1 MKRLVSTIGL
11 PKEEWL
17 KYRKQGICGS
27 DAGAIAGMNPYVSAF
42 SVYQDKI
49 AEKIKEIPDNE
60 AMKQG
65 RDLEEYVAKRFTE
78 ETGMR
83 VKRANYIFQNEKYNW
98 MLADFDRLIVGQKAG
113 LECKTVSPYSA
124 EKWKDGAVPLSY
136 LLQVQH
142 YLAVSG
148 YECWYVAALIYG
160 RDFVIRKIER
170 DEETIRSLIK
180 IEEHFWFE
188 RVKKKNPPEPDGS
201 DDYTQMFEYGLN
213 PKLIHRPATSD
224 RGEPVYFYGLFK
236 TQNGGYGY
244 SCMSKE
250 DMDSFARTYSKAFGS
265 SYSPWQTNYEEMAKK
280 TVIKQA
286 LKYAPI
292 STEFQRALSTDETIK
307 SKIAVDMT
315 EAENEMDFSAHVA

>member
-11 PKEEWL
+11 PKEDWL

-42 SVYQDKI
+42 SVYQDKTTNEVK
-49 AEKIKEIPDNE
+49 EKSDNE

-65 RDLEEYVAKRFTE
+65 RDLEEYVARRFSE
-78 ETGMR
+78 ETGMK

-148 YECWYVAALIYG
+148 YECWYIAALIYG
-160 RDFVIRKIER
+160 KDFVIRKIER
-170 DEETIRSLIK
+170 DEEMICSLIK

-201 DDYTQMFEYGLN
+201 DDYSEMLQNTFCADETKEIQLFGMEEELKRRSELDDLIE
-213 PKLIHRPATSD
+213 KLT
-224 RGEPVYFYGLFK
+224 
-236 TQNGGYGY
+236 
-244 SCMSKE
+244 KE
-250 DMDSFARTYSKAFGS
+250 
-265 SYSPWQTNYEEMAKK
+265 K
-280 TVIKQA
+280 TVIDQKIKLQMGDA
-286 LKYAPI
+286 VAAVAPDYRISWSQTSVNRLDTAKLKAEKPEIYKNY
-292 STEFQRALSTDETIK
+292 LKK
-307 SKIAVDMT
+307 SSSRRFLVKHEPA
-315 EAENEMDFSAHVA
+315 A

>member
-17 KYRKQGICGS
+17 KYRKQGMCGS

-49 AEKIKEIPDNE
+49 ADAIKEIPDNE

-65 RDLEEYVAKRFTE
+65 RDLEEYVAKRFSE
-78 ETGMR
+78 ETGHK

-124 EKWKDGAVPLSY
+124 DKWKDGAVPLSY

-148 YECWYVAALIYG
+148 YEYWYIAALIYG
-160 RDFVIRKIER
+160 RDFIIRKIER

-201 DDYTQMFEYGLN
+201 DDYTEMLQNTFHADEN
-213 PKLIHRPATSD
+213 KEIQ
-224 RGEPVYFYGLFK
+224 LF
-236 TQNGGYGY
+236 G
-244 SCMSKE
+244 M
-250 DMDSFARTYSKAFGS
+250 
-265 SYSPWQTNYEEMAKK
+265 
-280 TVIKQA
+280 
-286 LKYAPI
+286 
-292 STEFQRALSTDETIK
+292 
-307 SKIAVDMT
+307 
-315 EAENEMDFSAHVA
+315 ENELQRRSELDRLIEKLTNVNRLDTAKLKTEKPDIYESYLKRSSSRRFQVKYEPAA

>member
-49 AEKIKEIPDNE
+49 AEEIKEIPDNE

-113 LECKTVSPYSA
+113 LECQNSDSIFSRKMERWCSA
-124 EKWKDGAVPLSY
+124 S
-136 LLQVQH
+136 
-142 YLAVSG
+142 
-148 YECWYVAALIYG
+148 
-160 RDFVIRKIER
+160 
-170 DEETIRSLIK
+170 
-180 IEEHFWFE
+180 
-188 RVKKKNPPEPDGS
+188 
-201 DDYTQMFEYGLN
+201 
-213 PKLIHRPATSD
+213 
-224 RGEPVYFYGLFK
+224 
-236 TQNGGYGY
+236 
-244 SCMSKE
+244 
-250 DMDSFARTYSKAFGS
+250 
-265 SYSPWQTNYEEMAKK
+265 
-280 TVIKQA
+280 
-286 LKYAPI
+286 
-292 STEFQRALSTDETIK
+292 
-307 SKIAVDMT
+307 
-315 EAENEMDFSAHVA
+315 

>member
-170 DEETIRSLIK
+170 DNI
-180 IEEHFWFE
+180 
-188 RVKKKNPPEPDGS
+188 
-201 DDYTQMFEYGLN
+201 
-213 PKLIHRPATSD
+213 
-224 RGEPVYFYGLFK
+224 
-236 TQNGGYGY
+236 
-244 SCMSKE
+244 
-250 DMDSFARTYSKAFGS
+250 
-265 SYSPWQTNYEEMAKK
+265 
-280 TVIKQA
+280 
-286 LKYAPI
+286 
-292 STEFQRALSTDETIK
+292 
-307 SKIAVDMT
+307 
-315 EAENEMDFSAHVA
+315 

>member
-1 MKRLVSTIGL
+1 MKRLVSTVGL

-49 AEKIKEIPDNE
+49 ANAIKEISDNE

-65 RDLEEYVAKRFTE
+65 RDLEEYVAKRFSE
-78 ETGMR
+78 KTGLK

-124 EKWKDGAVPLSY
+124 DKWKDGVVPLSY

-148 YECWYVAALIYG
+148 YEYWYIAALIYG
-160 RDFVIRKIER
+160 RDFIIRKIER

-201 DDYTQMFEYGLN
+201 DDYTEMLQSTFHADEN
-213 PKLIHRPATSD
+213 KEIQ
-224 RGEPVYFYGLFK
+224 LF
-236 TQNGGYGY
+236 G
-244 SCMSKE
+244 M
-250 DMDSFARTYSKAFGS
+250 
-265 SYSPWQTNYEEMAKK
+265 
-280 TVIKQA
+280 
-286 LKYAPI
+286 
-292 STEFQRALSTDETIK
+292 
-307 SKIAVDMT
+307 
-315 EAENEMDFSAHVA
+315 ENELQRRSELDRLIEKLTKEKTAIDQKIKLQMGDAVSAVAPDYRISWSLTNVNRLDTTKLKTEKPDIYESYLKRSSSRRFQVKYEPAA